1 MSGVLLAVATQGG
14 DWAVFGVGALI
25 IAAGAFGVILSRHPV
40 HSALSLVMTLFGV
53 AIEFVNQMAD
63 FLAVVQIIVYAG
75 AIVILFLFV
84 IMLLGVDRKESLS
97 SEPLKGQRP
106 IAIVAGLVVLIE
118 ILVLSRVHHWATG
131 ASSVSG
137 PITGPG
143 ENVQKL
149 GQSIFTR
156 YLLPFEIT
164 SALLIIAVVGAVVL
178 ARRKDPVAGEMTR
191 EEQEGT
197 DQTDQEVQAQ

>member
-1 MSGVLLAVATQGG
+1 MSGLLLAVATQKA
-14 DWAVFGVGALI
+14 DWTVFAVGALI
-25 IAAGAFGVILSRHPV
+25 ITAGAFGVILSRHPV

-84 IMLLGVDRKESLS
+84 VMLLGVDRKESLS

-106 IAIVAGLVVLIE
+106 IAVVAGLVALIE

-131 ASSVSG
+131 APSVAG
-137 PITGPG
+137 PINGPG
-143 ENVQKL
+143 QNVQKL

-178 ARRKDPVAGEMTR
+178 ARRRDPAASEMTR

-197 DQTDQEVQAQ
+197 DQEVQAQ